1 MNHITRKNYL
11 ELFSILRFFPKE
23 QLNSSE
29 GENTDL
35 KGDLKKLFQQLNK
48 AYEIQQVSS
57 SQRQAVIKLIE

>member
-1 MNHITRKNYL
+1 MNHITRKNSL
-11 ELFSILRFFPKE
+11 ELFSILRYFPKE

-48 AYEIQQVSS
+48 AYVIQQVSS

>member
-48 AYEIQQVSS
+48 AYEIQQVGS
-57 SQRQAVIKLIE
+57 SQRQAAIKLIE